1 LSNRAPSSVLITG
14 ATGGIGGALASA
26 YAATGVTLILQGRDK
41 RKLTEVADACRAK
54 GAIVETHSIDVLDTA
69 ALRDWLAVVCAQHS
83 PDLLIPCAGI
93 NINTGPQA
101 EGEKWHEMNALID
114 INFKAALACVDTV
127 LPVMRKKKHGQIALF
142 SSLAAYYG
150 LPVTPTY
157 SASKAAIK
165 AYGEGMRAALA
176 PHGIWVNV
184 VMPGFVES
192 HMCEEMPGPKPQL
205 WTAERAAAKIK
216 NGLARNHA
224 RISFPFPLNFGC
236 WLLSV
241 MPASLSERF
250 IRLFGFGG

>member
-1 LSNRAPSSVLITG
+1 VSNGAPQCIVITG
-14 ATGGIGGALASA
+14 ATGGIGGALALA
-26 YAATGVTLILQGRDK
+26 YAQTGSALILQGRDS
-41 RKLTEVADACRAK
+41 RKLAELAAACVAK
-54 GAIVETHSIDVLDTA
+54 GASVETQSLDVRDLEK
-69 ALRDWLAVVCAQHS
+69 LRAWLADVCVRHS

-93 NINTGPQA
+93 NINTGPRA
-101 EGEKWHEMNALID
+101 EGEKWVEMDALID
-114 INFKAALACVDTV
+114 INIKAALASVAVV
-127 LPVMRKKKHGQIALF
+127 LPIMREKQRGQIVLF
-142 SSLAAYYG
+142 SSLAAYHG

-165 AYGEGMRAALA
+165 AYGEGLRAAMT
-176 PHGIWVNV
+176 PFSIWVNV

-192 HMCEEMPGPKPQL
+192 YMCEEMPGPKPFI
-205 WTAERAAAKIK
+205 WTAERAARKIK
-216 NGLARNHA
+216 QELARNRA

>member
-1 LSNRAPSSVLITG
+1 LSYVTPKCVVITG
-14 ATGGIGGALASA
+14 ATGGIGGALARA
-26 YAATGVTLILQGRDK
+26 YADIGITLILQGRDE
-41 RKLTEVADACRAK
+41 RKLAGLAEACRAK
-54 GAIVETHSIDVLDTA
+54 GASVVTRSIDVRDID
-69 ALRDWLAVVCAQHS
+69 ALRDWLAGVCAQHS

-101 EGEKWHEMNALID
+101 EGEKWSEMNALID
-114 INFKAALACVDTV
+114 INFKAVLACVDAV
-127 LPVMRKKKHGQIALF
+127 LPAMREKKGGQIALF

-176 PHGIWVNV
+176 PQGVWVNV
-184 VMPGFVES
+184 IMPGFVES
-192 HMCEEMPGPKPQL
+192 YMCEEMPGPKPLL
-205 WTAERAAAKIK
+205 WTGERAAAKIK
-216 NGLARNHA
+216 NGLSRNHA

-236 WLLSV
+236 WLLSA